1 MYAWQHQKKSK
12 YIATHPK
19 ISGMTKFISVLADNL
34 PEVNPVVMN
43 YKMRHNKNQPA
54 RDSLVWPDHFSVINI
69 CGGRE
74 TENMVGHARLR
85 ARAAM
90 EGFLIM

>member
-1 MYAWQHQKKSK
+1 
-12 YIATHPK
+12 
-19 ISGMTKFISVLADNL
+19 MTKFISVLADNL

-74 TENMVGHARLR
+74 TENMVWTCEATCKGSHGGLSHYVS
-85 ARAAM
+85 
-90 EGFLIM
+90 